1 VETLILTVD
10 TVALMVI
17 LYYSYRCEKSPDK
30 PEAGPFRIK
39 REPPAADEVS
49 TPPAKLRSA
58 RRR

>member
-1 VETLILTVD
+1 MD